1 MTAPGPVLPCPPAGS
16 APVAHGDNFISIP
29 TARGLHFVDGR
40 MTDDIDA
47 LWTGTNFDEVEAAT
61 ADFDFE

>member
-1 MTAPGPVLPCPPAGS
+1 MGVLGPNTPFL
-16 APVAHGDNFISIP
+16 
-29 TARGLHFVDGR
+29 DGR